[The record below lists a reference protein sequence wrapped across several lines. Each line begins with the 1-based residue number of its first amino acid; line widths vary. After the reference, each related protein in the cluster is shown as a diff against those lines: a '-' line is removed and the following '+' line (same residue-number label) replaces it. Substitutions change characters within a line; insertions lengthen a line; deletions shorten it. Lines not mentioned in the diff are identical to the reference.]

1 MHLRKPFGLLI
12 MAALLISLTP
22 TSAQGE
28 TPLRLAVPAFL
39 KSLIETE
46 LVEQYEAAH
55 PGVRLEI
62 VAAPNDVFYNP
73 GEDVEAYLDRIES
86 YVGLADVVAI
96 TSNQIAPEATRA
108 GYFLNLAPLISTDP
122 AFDDGDFLPGMLEA
136 FQWDNGQWALPIS
149 ADVVVMIYDPEA
161 FDAAGQPYPSGQW
174 TLDDLEAAI
183 RALTQYDDEGNV
195 SAPAMLEL
203 GNLNLLMHSL
213 IGGGPMFD
221 LASQPALPR
230 FDNPQLVQLLDQW
243 QAIRDDG
250 LLTTPLSGF
259 DFNEIPMLIGQSLIA
274 TSGQFGGGGERQIAL
289 LPGGRAGLLAN
300 GVAVSAGTQY
310 PDAAYELAKYIT
322 TNANLASASFGIT
335 PARRSLIGV
344 ESDNPLGFLL
354 NVPEEMRPAIDE
366 ALNNAIPGTDA
377 LFTHYINV
385 ALQRMNDTGTDAQSA
400 LQEVEQGAIERLQT
414 ATARRETAVLGVAT
428 PVPPITGAGS
438 VVLEFGYTSLM
449 PQLSNRDQWDQ
460 LIADFVASD
469 PEVGQVNL
477 DVKLPFPSVSL
488 EGMAEDYDCFYMPN
502 NLVPGADLSLLRSM
516 DPLLSSDL
524 SFSPNDIVGS
534 LLDQVRRD
542 NQIWAMPLTLQPLV
556 LWYSP
561 QVFQQSGAQPP
572 FEGWSVSDFENALR
586 TLKVNPD
593 DAAPFVSRNGD
604 GSHLLVLIAAYGGL
618 PLDYRTDPVTIN
630 FTDPATVDAIR
641 QVLDLAKNGYIEYQP
656 LASQGTAISFGAP
669 SAGEI
674 AMYSQLLNSIALL
687 LGGDDDQTDAY
698 QLATFPQGTQYSAV
712 SYDLGAAYISANTP
726 AIEPCYRFI
735 SAIANKP
742 DLFTQGMPVRRSQL
756 TSPELITA
764 QGQAAAD
771 FYSAMDRLMQQP
783 NTILIPSSFQA
794 ATDLNSI
801 GDLLITIW
809 LYRTFDRYVLED
821 ADLQIELEDAQTFA
835 SAYQGCAADIP
846 PASAE
851 DNIIGYLRQY
861 IDCAVQIDPS
871 LAPLFAGLAG

>member
-1 MHLRKPFGLLI
+1 MRLRKPLVLLLI
-12 MAALLISLTP
+12 TAALLISLVP
-22 TSAQGE
+22 SSAQSE

-39 KSLIETE
+39 ESLIEAD

-55 PGVRLEI
+55 PGVTLEI
-62 VAAPNDVFYNP
+62 VSAPNDVFYSA

-86 YVGLADVVAI
+86 YVGVADVVAI

-122 AFDDGDFLPGMLEA
+122 AFDEADFLPGMLES
-136 FQWDNGQWALPIS
+136 FQWDNGQWALPVS
-149 ADVVVMIYDPEA
+149 ADVIVMIYDPEA
-161 FDAAGQPYPSGQW
+161 FDAAGQPYPSAQW

-195 SAPAMLEL
+195 SSPAMLEL
-203 GNLNLLMHSL
+203 GNLSQLMHSL
-213 IGGGPMFD
+213 LGGGPMFD
-221 LASQPALPR
+221 LASQPTLPR
-230 FDNPQLVQLLDQW
+230 FDNPQLAQMLDQW
-243 QAIRDDG
+243 QTIRDDG
-250 LLTTPLSGF
+250 LLTLSLTSI
-259 DFNEIPMLIGQSLIA
+259 DFNEIPMFIGQSLIA
-274 TSGQFGGGGERQIAL
+274 TSGQFTGGDGLQITL
-289 LPGGRAGLLAN
+289 LPGGRAGLLVN

-322 TNANLASASFGIT
+322 TNADLATASFGIT
-335 PARRSLIGV
+335 PARRSLIGA
-344 ESDNPLGFLL
+344 EADNPLGFLL
-354 NVPEEMRPAIDE
+354 NVPDELRPAIDE
-366 ALNNAIPGTDA
+366 ALNNAISGEDA
-377 LFTHYINV
+377 LFTRFIDV
-385 ALQRMNDTGTDAQSA
+385 ALQTMSNTGVDAQSA
-400 LQEVEQGAIERLQT
+400 LQEVEQEAIERLQS
-414 ATARRETAVLGVAT
+414 AEARRETAVLGVAT
-428 PVPPITGAGS
+428 PVPPIMGAGE
-438 VVLEFGYTSLM
+438 VVIEFGYMSLS
-449 PQLSNRDQWDQ
+449 PQLPNRDQWDQ

-477 DVKLPFPSVSL
+477 DVKIPFPNVSL

-502 NLVPGADLSLLRSM
+502 NLVPGADLSHLRSM

-524 SFSPNDIVGS
+524 SFSPNDIVGN

-542 NQIWAMPLTLQPLV
+542 NQIWAMPITVQPLV

-561 QVFQQSGAQPP
+561 QVFQQSGAQAP

-586 TLKVNPD
+586 TLKINPD
-593 DAAPFVSRNGD
+593 DDAPFVSRNGD

-641 QVLDLAKNGYIEYQP
+641 QVLDLAKNGYIEYMP
-656 LASQGTAISFGAP
+656 LASQGTAVSFGTP
-669 SAGEI
+669 EDV
-674 AMYSQLLNSIALL
+674 AMYSQLLSNLAFL
-687 LGGDDDQTDAY
+687 LGGESDDADAY

-735 SAIANKP
+735 SAIANTP
-742 DLFTQGMPVRRSQL
+742 DLFSQGMPVRRSQL
-756 TSPELITA
+756 TSPELVTS
-764 QGQAAAD
+764 QGQEASD

-783 NTILIPSSFQA
+783 NTIPIPSTFQA

-809 LYRTFDRYVLED
+809 LNRAFDRYVLED

-835 SAYQGCAADIP
+835 SAYQGCAAVIP
-846 PASAE
+846 PSTSE
-851 DNIIGYLRQY
+851 DNIINYLRQY
-861 IDCAVQIDPS
+861 LDCAVQIDPS
-871 LAPLFAGLAG
+871 LAPLFGGLAG